1 MKNTLVLIL
10 MLFISKICISQIQ
23 INEIY
28 NGLQNNKVFSY
39 KSATEGCLEINKSS
53 IKQSYDSGCEKPL
66 NFTIN
71 SMSLKGKRL
80 EITLTMHYYG
90 DTKLI
95 GFLEIKDNLLILS
108 YGESI
113 SSEQQVDKYKLN

>member
-1 MKNTLVLIL
+1 MKLEILKKSTMKNTLVLIL

-71 SMSLKGKRL
+71 SMSLKGKAIINLGVIRN
-80 EITLTMHYYG
+80 T
-90 DTKLI
+90 
-95 GFLEIKDNLLILS
+95 DNLT
-108 YGESI
+108 
-113 SSEQQVDKYKLN
+113 

>member
-1 MKNTLVLIL
+1 

-28 NGLQNNKVFSY
+28 NSLQNNKILSY
-39 KSATEGCLEINKSS
+39 RSATKGCLEINKSS

-71 SMSLKGKRL
+71 SMTLKGKRI
-80 EITLTMHYYG
+80 EIGLTMHYYG

-95 GFLEIKDNLLILS
+95 GFIELKDNLLILS
-108 YGESI
+108 YGEST
-113 SSEQQVDKYKLN
+113 SSEQQVDKYQLN

>member
-28 NGLQNNKVFSY
+28 NSLQNNKILSY
-39 KSATEGCLEINKSS
+39 RSATKGCLEINKSS

-71 SMSLKGKRL
+71 SMTLKGNRI
-80 EITLTMHYYG
+80 EIGLKMHYYG

-95 GFLEIKDNLLILS
+95 GFIELKDNLLILS
-108 YGESI
+108 YGEST
-113 SSEQQVDKYKLN
+113 SSEQQVDKYQLN